1 MAMHR
6 RCPVWIVCVALCVVA
21 APLALPQDAA
31 REARAREYVQFL
43 ATELDQWTRDFP
55 RAYDM
60 AMVRPPVDASHLSEG
75 AKGGADSLRDSA
87 SRLVALSQTKDL
99 ITSVPFRAQVEKTLG
114 FAKPVNEALGAE
126 RFPDAIEQEWGQIR
140 TVLNSLADIYKAPEL
155 AALEL
160 PAAAPGKHG
169 DKALAEIP
177 AGALVGYV
185 VDQRCAARG
194 KGMWTNAQCVQSCVR
209 DGDRIV
215 LVTEQGKVFQ
225 IANQDKVDTDNYG
238 QKVAITGKLEADTIT
253 VASVRGL

>member
-1 MAMHR
+1 MVSVA
-6 RCPVWIVCVALCVVA
+6 VCAVFV
-21 APLALPQDAA
+21 PPALPQDAA

-55 RAYDM
+55 KAYDM
-60 AMVRPPVDASHLSEG
+60 AMVRPPVDASRLSED
-75 AKGGADSLRDSA
+75 AKAGADGLRDSI
-87 SRLVALSQTKDL
+87 SRLRALSQAKDPM
-99 ITSVPFRAQVEKTLG
+99 TSAPFRAQLEKTLA
-114 FAKPVNEALGAE
+114 FARPVNEALGAA
-126 RFPDAIEQEWGQIR
+126 RFPDAIQEDWVQIR

-155 AALEL
+155 AALEA
-160 PAAAPGKHG
+160 PAAGGGKNG
-169 DKALAEIP
+169 NKALAEVP

-194 KGMWTNAQCVQSCVR
+194 KGMWTNAQCVQTCVR

>member
-1 MAMHR
+1 MVSVAVCAVAM
-6 RCPVWIVCVALCVVA
+6 
-21 APLALPQDAA
+21 PLALPQDAA
-31 REARAREYVQFL
+31 REARAHEYVQFL

-55 RAYDM
+55 KAYDM
-60 AMVRPPVDASHLSEG
+60 AMVRPPVDASRLSEA
-75 AKGGADSLRDSA
+75 AKAGADELRDST
-87 SRLVALSQTKDL
+87 SRLVALSQAKDL
-99 ITSVPFRAQVEKTLG
+99 MTSAAFRAQLEKTLA

-126 RFPDAIEQEWGQIR
+126 RFPDAIQEEWVQIR
-140 TVLNSLADIYKAPEL
+140 TVLNSLAGIYKAPEL
-155 AALEL
+155 AALEP
-160 PAAAPGKHG
+160 PAAGGGKNG
-169 DKALAEIP
+169 SKSVAEIP

-194 KGMWTNAQCVQSCVR
+194 KGMWTNAECVQTCVR

>member
-1 MAMHR
+1 MVSVA
-6 RCPVWIVCVALCVVA
+6 VCAVV

-43 ATELDQWTRDFP
+43 ATELNQWTRDFP
-55 RAYDM
+55 KAYDM
-60 AMVRPPVDASHLSEG
+60 AMVRPPVDASRLSEG
-75 AKGGADSLRDSA
+75 AKAGADGLRDSA
-87 SRLVALSQTKDL
+87 SRLAALSQTKDL
-99 ITSVPFRAQVEKTLG
+99 MTSAPFRAQLERTLA

-126 RFPDAIEQEWGQIR
+126 RFPDAIQEDWVQIR

-155 AALEL
+155 AALEP
-160 PAAAPGKHG
+160 PAAGGGKNG
-169 DKALAEIP
+169 NKALAEIP

-194 KGMWTNAQCVQSCVR
+194 KGMWTNAQCVQTCVR